1 MNTLPRDFVVVKMD
15 VEGAE
20 YELILHMVE
29 MAAWTVVDH
38 LLIEWHDVGV
48 SQENVDLAK
57 VATQKLK
64 DRGVDV
70 RKRTLI
76 SPKLQ
81 HRS

>member
-1 MNTLPRDFVVVKMD
+1 MNTLLGDFVVVKMD

-48 SQENVDLAK
+48 SQENFDLAK

-70 RKRTLI
+70 PFYD
-76 SPKLQ
+76 SAA
-81 HRS
+81 